1 MKSAEEQISQTL
13 GELTE
18 VLNEFHAVLKHLL
31 SESDIHQ
38 LQIKNL
44 TKAVSEYRKVAL
56 AHSARIQALE
66 RLTCIDDNARK
77 SS

>member
-56 AHSARIQALE
+56 AHSVRIQALE

>member
-1 MKSAEEQISQTL
+1 MKSAEEHRADTL
-13 GELTE
+13 CELAK
-18 VLNEFHAVLKHLL
+18 VLDQLKGGLKHLL

-56 AHSARIQALE
+56 AHSVRIQALE